1 MQGVLNDYQEGRAM
15 KKVVVVLL
23 MLILTCSVSVAAE
36 NDSFWGG
43 LLKKINKIVSH
54 SPRGK
59 TYTSVVG
66 IRGAEEDTSSDSL
79 YWKGKEAAETE
90 TAYSDE
96 EIDAFKTAVFLAEAG
111 KDQKAIEAFN
121 LFLQDYPKSDL
132 RNDAIIAIDRLQNNM
147 TDAEVAD
154 AQASSDGPA
163 AE

>member
-1 MQGVLNDYQEGRAM
+1 M
-15 KKVVVVLL
+15 KKVLVVLL
-23 MLILTCSVSVAAE
+23 MLALTCGVSVAAE
-36 NDSFWGG
+36 KDSFWGG

-90 TAYSDE
+90 TAYSDK

-111 KDQKAIEAFN
+111 KDQKAIDAFN
-121 LFLQDYPKSDL
+121 LFLQDYPKSEL
-132 RNDAIIAIDRLQNNM
+132 RNDAVIAIDRLQNNVIDG
-147 TDAEVAD
+147 TVAD
-154 AQASSDGPA
+154 AQTTSPEPVAPA